1 MAQQQPDIVGMFTGI
16 SSKPIDPAVRA
27 GNDFRRAFAGMFG
40 KETREVRQQRQL
52 ADLIANFDTMQ
63 PAQQRQ
69 TIAQLQAVGQ
79 TDLAKQLA
87 AKAQSAAEK
96 SQLEVAK
103 QAEIEKERNRRTAFS
118 TFLANKY
125 PNSGLD
131 KLAAQGIVTPKNFN
145 DFLKDKQDANAQ
157 KGTTFT
163 VQDANGD
170 NFTAT
175 SVFNPNTGKTD
186 VSYSPIGATKSQ
198 QPVGKVQI
206 TGGEFGLTA
215 QQDLERNVS
224 EAGLSEKEKTYQETR
239 TKILDSL
246 PTLNASRANLERASR
261 LLERVDTGGPINVV
275 ATGLE
280 NFFGVK
286 SANKAELQ
294 ILLGQEMYKSLKPLF
309 GGVISDP
316 ERQAIEAIYA
326 GLEKGNLA
334 NEGILRKLKRELDDS
349 MLKAAIYLNADTS
362 EDYDKALKQMF
373 PVVTK
378 KEEQENIIDFG
389 DLDNVSNPKR

>member
-1 MAQQQPDIVGMFTGI
+1 MANRRDIAGLLTGIPSGGIDPRVGMTPQQMRANAVMGGI
-16 SSKPIDPAVRA
+16 EQMGRGVR
-27 GNDFRRAFAGMFG
+27 GMFG
-40 KETREVRQQRQL
+40 GDRRTGQERQQDAVLGKMQ
-52 ADLIANFDTMQ
+52 ADK
-63 PAQQRQ
+63 
-69 TIAQLQAVGQ
+69 
-79 TDLAKQLA
+79 AKE
-87 AKAQSAAEK
+87 QS
-96 SQLEVAK
+96 
-103 QAEIEKERNRRTAFS
+103 RMTAFS
-118 TFLANKY
+118 TFLENKY
-125 PNSGLD
+125 PDSGLD
-131 KLAAQGIVTPKNFN
+131 KLAAQGIVTPENLN

-163 VQDANGD
+163 VQDTNGD

-215 QQDLERNVS
+215 VEDRER
-224 EAGLSEKEKTYQETR
+224 EIGLKGKTKKEQEYQKRRTET
-239 TKILDSL
+239 IDML
-246 PTLNASRANLERASR
+246 PTLNASRDNLERATK
-261 LLERVDTGGPINVV
+261 LLETVETGGPINIA

-280 NFFGVK
+280 NFLGVK

-294 ILLGQEMYKSLKPLF
+294 IILGQEMYKSLKPLF

-326 GLEKGNLA
+326 GLEKGNIA
-334 NEGILRKLKRELDDS
+334 NAGILKKLKQELDDN
-349 MLKAAIYLNADTS
+349 MIKAALYLNSETAEDFDTV
-362 EDYDKALKQMF
+362 LKQMF
-373 PVVTK
+373 PVATEEK
-378 KEEQENIIDFG
+378 EQENIIDFG